1 MDALYLIGLNKD
13 AFFFPPADVIDGE
26 MITELPHETVASGN
40 INGVEIII
48 GANKDEGLL
57 ETGNFLVD
65 PSLYDLEKAMF
76 DILGPMQFF
85 GKRFQD
91 NTTYITQLDID
102 QSHQALKHFVGTLD
116 DINEDHF
123 DNIKNIVSS
132 EYWFC
137 THSLAEMLTK
147 QGLTVFQYLYL
158 QR

>member
-1 MDALYLIGLNKD
+1 MDTKYLIGLNKD
-13 AFFFPPADVIDGE
+13 AFFFPPAAVIDGE
-26 MITELPHETVASGN
+26 MITELPHET
-40 INGVEIII
+40 

-85 GKRFQD
+85 GKRFQS
-91 NTTYITQLDID
+91 NTTDITQLDID
-102 QSHQALKHFVGTLD
+102 QSHQALKHFVGSLD

-123 DNIKNIVSS
+123 DNITNIVSS

-147 QGLTVFQYLYL
+147 QGLTVFQYLFTYKGK
-158 QR
+158 

>member
-1 MDALYLIGLNKD
+1 MDTKYLIGLNKD
-13 AFFFPPADVIDGE
+13 AFFFPPAAVIDGE

-85 GKRFQD
+85 GKRF
-91 NTTYITQLDID
+91 
-102 QSHQALKHFVGTLD
+102 
-116 DINEDHF
+116 
-123 DNIKNIVSS
+123 
-132 EYWFC
+132 
-137 THSLAEMLTK
+137 
-147 QGLTVFQYLYL
+147 
-158 QR
+158 